1 VHSAARRA
9 LLAKGSLPDA
19 TALLPKLGASGLAEL
34 LEVACSAPR
43 GRFFFQLH
51 RILHKAC
58 GAKSL
63 CVADLDEA
71 GTGFRIRYLQ
81 CIGTPQPK
89 PFVDAE
95 AARKALAADAAYL
108 KPEAGIAIVP
118 MRSNGNRIGYLAAS
132 TEAAGGFDAS
142 AMEWL
147 RGAGNAASLVVA
159 AELAA
164 DEAAARSEE
173 IRLLLKTARALS
185 SERDL
190 EQLFER
196 FYELVSAIMDA
207 SSFFVALGSWDDG
220 QMTIPFAIDDNKR
233 VHLGGRLPIE
243 GSLTGHVF
251 REGKPLIIR
260 NLADFD
266 AYPGFVRG
274 EGEETKSA
282 LVVPM
287 RIETRTIGVI
297 SVQTVAPDSYSER
310 ERDLLVAIAEQAAI
324 AVENSQHLT
333 SSEQR
338 ARELKLLAE
347 VSRALSTQL
356 SLRELY
362 QTVCAEVRR
371 VMDAPVFMVALR
383 AEDAGT
389 MRLEYCMQED
399 TEVEFGEYSLE
410 NSIAK
415 RVIELNQPVVL
426 QTKADLDSTPH
437 RFLKQDDKSIR
448 SVAMAPLRVAD
459 QCIGVMSAQSY
470 RDGAFDDSS
479 VRLLTA
485 IGEQMALAVQNAK
498 LFREARN
505 RADRDPL
512 TNVFHHRY
520 LKTRLEEE
528 LARAGESNQP
538 FAILML
544 DLDNF
549 KLVNDTYGHLIGDE
563 ALRLVTAVLHGIC
576 RTSDVI
582 GRYGGDEFMVILPE
596 TTAPQAIHIAD
607 RIDWELASQT
617 LRVASSAIIPLHC
630 SIGLAAYPRDGNE
643 ASDLIAKADAAL
655 YQSKRQG
662 LPMARLQRV
671 GQTQMRLEG
680 NFAPVSELLAALL
693 ARDPATRSH
702 LEHVN
707 RLAQEFAAILN
718 LSQSDR
724 ESLLLASVLHDIGK
738 IAIPDQILRKPGV
751 LSDLERELVQ
761 RHPIIGSM
769 LIEHIPGFADAAT
782 AVRHHHERYDGT
794 GYPEGLAGDAIPLA
808 ARIVTLTDAFS
819 AMTVDRPYH
828 KGMKVAEAVA
838 ELRRCAGT
846 QFCPWLVEEFAKIVE
861 GGGGR

>member
-1 VHSAARRA
+1 MHLAARSA
-9 LLAKGSLPDA
+9 SLAKG
-19 TALLPKLGASGLAEL
+19 LLPGAPAIPSTRDASGLAAL
-34 LEVACSAPR
+34 LEAACSEPH
-43 GRFFFQLH
+43 GRFFSELH
-51 RILHKAC
+51 RILQQAC
-58 GAKSL
+58 GAASL
-63 CVADLDEA
+63 CVADLDE
-71 GTGFRIRYLQ
+71 TGSEFRIRYLHST
-81 CIGTPQPK
+81 GTAQSE
-89 PFVDAE
+89 PFVDAD
-95 AARKALAADAAYL
+95 AVRRVLAGDAASL
-108 KPEAGIAIVP
+108 LLDSGRAIVP
-118 MRSNGNRIGYLAAS
+118 MRWNGKRIGYLAARTDAS
-132 TEAAGGFDAS
+132 GGFDAA

-147 RGAGNAASLVVA
+147 HGAANAAALVVTAQA
-159 AELAA
+159 AT

-233 VHLGGRLPIE
+233 VHLGGLLPIE

-251 REGKPLIIR
+251 REGKAVIIR
-260 NLADFD
+260 NLSDFD

-274 EGEETKSA
+274 EGEETQSA

-297 SVQTVAPDSYSER
+297 SVQTIVPNAYSER
-310 ERDLLVAIAEQAAI
+310 DRDLLVAIAEQAAI
-324 AVENSQHLT
+324 AVENSVHLT

-389 MRLEYCMQED
+389 MHLEYCMQED

-437 RFLKQDDKSIR
+437 RYLKQDDKSIR

-459 QCIGVMSAQSY
+459 ECIGVMSAQSY

-485 IGEQMALAVQNAK
+485 IAEQMALAVQNAK

-528 LARAGESNQP
+528 LARAKESKQP
-538 FAILML
+538 FAVLML

-576 RTSDVI
+576 RASDVI

-596 TTAPQAIHIAD
+596 TTPTQAIHIAD

-617 LRVASSAIIPLHC
+617 LRVASGAIIPLHC
-630 SIGLAAYPRDGNE
+630 SIGLAAYPRDGDE
-643 ASDLIAKADAAL
+643 ASQLVAKADAAL

-662 LPMARLQRV
+662 LPVARLQRV

-707 RLAQEFAAILN
+707 RLAQEFAAVLQF
-718 LSQSDR
+718 SQHDR
-724 ESLLLASVLHDIGK
+724 ESLLLASVLHDVGK
-738 IAIPDQILRKPGV
+738 IAIPDQILRKPGA
-751 LSDLERELVQ
+751 LSDEECTLVR
-761 RHPIIGSM
+761 RHPIIGAM
-769 LIEHIPGFADAAT
+769 LIEHIPGFADAAV
-782 AVRHHHERYDGT
+782 AVRHHHERYDGK
-794 GYPEGLAGDAIPLA
+794 GYPDGLAGDAIPLS

-828 KGMKVAEAVA
+828 KGMMVGEAVA

-846 QFCPWLVEEFAKIVE
+846 QFCPSLVEEFVKIVE